1 MRNLIVTAVFLA
13 MGITFSLTA
22 QEKTKT
28 ANAFKPGWYL
38 GGNIGINT
46 FVAEGNNFITPN
58 NAHYFNLIDNSS
70 YLGRFELGYKFTPVI
85 GLRGMLGY
93 QHTNWPDT
101 RLTQNADGSYP
112 AVKFGSE
119 NLTADL
125 LVNLSNWFAGY
136 NPARKTDISAFVGAG
151 GAYLNNNKIYS
162 SFDWIG
168 RGGLQADYHLT
179 DRLNLN
185 VIAELNIVGDN
196 YNDYIINPL
205 PVDIYSA
212 ITVGLA
218 YKLPEPKEK
227 PLAVNEK
234 LDMKLEEEKPVV
246 AEPVTP
252 KVEPVTVAAV
262 ETKPVAKDTIKETKV
277 VVPVAPSALNEKI
290 FFAYNKANIVNKEQ
304 DEAVDNIA
312 KFMNQYPNAS
322 VTVSGYADK
331 TTGTV
336 EGNNQ
341 MSKMRA
347 VEVANTL
354 IQKYHISSKR
364 IWVKW
369 YGGGVQPFT
378 SAAKNRLVI
387 VKAPLQAGTAV
398 VENDATQVVT
408 TEKKAA
414 VSAVKAQ
421 IEENETSLFQT
432 VHFLETLSE
441 VNEAKQLQVIEKAGN
456 FLKKNPEVMVMI
468 SGYADKS
475 SGSKDGNNELSKKRA
490 ENVANILVQ
499 KYGIALDRIQVK
511 WFGGEKQ
518 AYTKPSMN
526 KIVLIEAV
534 K

>member
-218 YKLPEPKEK
+218 YKLPGY
-227 PLAVNEK
+227 
-234 LDMKLEEEKPVV
+234 
-246 AEPVTP
+246 
-252 KVEPVTVAAV
+252 
-262 ETKPVAKDTIKETKV
+262 ET
-277 VVPVAPSALNEKI
+277 
-290 FFAYNKANIVNKEQ
+290 
-304 DEAVDNIA
+304 
-312 KFMNQYPNAS
+312 
-322 VTVSGYADK
+322 GRRK
-331 TTGTV
+331 T
-336 EGNNQ
+336 
-341 MSKMRA
+341 
-347 VEVANTL
+347 
-354 IQKYHISSKR
+354 
-364 IWVKW
+364 
-369 YGGGVQPFT
+369 GGSRT
-378 SAAKNRLVI
+378 CYS
-387 VKAPLQAGTAV
+387 
-398 VENDATQVVT
+398 
-408 TEKKAA
+408 
-414 VSAVKAQ
+414 
-421 IEENETSLFQT
+421 
-432 VHFLETLSE
+432 
-441 VNEAKQLQVIEKAGN
+441 
-456 FLKKNPEVMVMI
+456 
-468 SGYADKS
+468 
-475 SGSKDGNNELSKKRA
+475 
-490 ENVANILVQ
+490 
-499 KYGIALDRIQVK
+499 
-511 WFGGEKQ
+511 
-518 AYTKPSMN
+518 
-526 KIVLIEAV
+526 
-534 K
+534 